1 MLVLRSLLATT
12 KVPSNNTVKPSV
24 VQVNNTLVTTT
35 ESVPS
40 VKKPWLDEPASTWVD
55 IRLVTRKGIHLIMFA
70 NGTVAGTWNTSLTVI
85 YGMFQL
91 IVSHIIKSIAS
102 MTGKGMGALFSEA
115 FSSFPGV
122 LLSEFYYRNIL
133 LFIIEQDLFINA

>member
-12 KVPSNNTVKPSV
+12 KVPSNSTVKPSV
-24 VQVNNTLVTTT
+24 VTTNNTQVTTT
-35 ESVPS
+35 EFPS

-91 IVSHIIKSIAS
+91 IISHIIV
-102 MTGKGMGALFSEA
+102 
-115 FSSFPGV
+115 P
-122 LLSEFYYRNIL
+122 
-133 LFIIEQDLFINA
+133 